1 MPVYLIVGMKKGD
14 KKNPQKKFPQK
25 DVGNIKDFS
34 KRIFTTLL
42 VSMFFSIPILTKCG
56 TNKQFFGGNGRMDS
70 HKNLQ
75 EGTFYVACCLRD
87 LPDDLS

>member
-56 TNKQFFGGNGRMDS
+56 TNKQFFGGEWTNG
-70 HKNLQ
+70 
-75 EGTFYVACCLRD
+75 
-87 LPDDLS
+87 